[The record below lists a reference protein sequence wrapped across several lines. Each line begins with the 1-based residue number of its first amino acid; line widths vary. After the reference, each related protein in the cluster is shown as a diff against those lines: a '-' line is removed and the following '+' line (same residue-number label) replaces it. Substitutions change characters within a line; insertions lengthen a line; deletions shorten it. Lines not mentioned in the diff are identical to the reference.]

1 MSERDDAVSAR
12 LTIAPLQP
20 YTSAEELDEL
30 CPGDEEIFAC
40 DFYVTGAEDGVVEPG
55 GLRLGRILNVDHH
68 APIARMED
76 EITSTMLAA
85 EYLVAG
91 GELEPDRRVVIHHTD
106 CDSMLSSAMMLGILP
121 PDPDLVNASVCA
133 DHTGAAH
140 PVADLLQALDDGR
153 GGTRT
158 AAQYT
163 ASLRNLRALLRGQP
177 LEEEAVAALARRE
190 RRRAAAMALVDSRT
204 FDIDPERLVAF
215 AVSEGSID
223 SAFFPSQLRHVA
235 VIMVAHRREDHRWTV
250 KLRLGGRRVP
260 GLTLHALGLDDW
272 DPQFGGRW
280 NAGSNG
286 RGGGTSMRP
295 REYAE
300 RLRDRVY
307 ELAGK
312 IWMP

>member
-1 MSERDDAVSAR
+1 MNESWIGMHAR
-12 LTIAPLQP
+12 PTIAPLRP
-20 YTSAEELDEL
+20 HTSTEELDEL
-30 CPGDEEIFAC
+30 CPGREEIFAC
-40 DFYVTGAEDGVVEPG
+40 DFYVTGAEYGEIEPG

-68 APIARMED
+68 APVAHMEA

-85 EYLVAG
+85 QYLNAG
-91 GELEPDRRVVIHHTD
+91 GEVDPAASVVIHHTD

-158 AAQYT
+158 IEQYAT
-163 ASLRNLRALLRGQP
+163 SLRNLRALLNREP
-177 LEEEAVAALARRE
+177 LEDEAVAALARRA
-190 RRRAAAMALVDSRT
+190 RRRAAAMALVDARS

-223 SAFFPSQLRHVA
+223 SAFFPAQLRHVA
-235 VIMVAHRREDHRWTV
+235 VIMVAHRRDDTRWTV
-250 KLRLGGRRVP
+250 KLRLGGRQVP
-260 GLTLHALGLDDW
+260 GLTLHALGVTDW
-272 DPQFGGRW
+272 DPWFGGRW

-286 RGGGTSMRP
+286 RGGGTSLRP
-295 REYAE
+295 RDYAE
-300 RLRDRVY
+300 RLRERVL
-307 ELAGK
+307 EVAGK
-312 IWMP
+312 ISGS